1 MYSSWKM
8 QMYGKMKFGFQQQ
21 GLVIPWFM
29 GSFLE
34 IIHKHIVGM
43 YRSAKCT
50 PILRIQKS
58 GIFTAVNYHI
68 LKMCY

>member
-1 MYSSWKM
+1 MYSSYKM
-8 QMYGKMKFGFQQQ
+8 QIYGKMKFGFQQQ

-34 IIHKHIVGM
+34 IIHNYIAGM
-43 YRSAKCT
+43 YRSAKGT

-58 GIFTAVNYHI
+58 GIFIAVNYHI
-68 LKMCY
+68 